1 MLYALRRADDSLILG
16 HRLSEWAGHAPM
28 LEEDMALTNIG
39 LDLIGQAR
47 LLYAYAAEV
56 EAAGNDEDKYAYL
69 RDAHQ
74 YRNVLL
80 AEQPN
85 GDFAKTI
92 VRQLLYS
99 AFADP
104 YWRAMTASKDA
115 TLAAIAAKSEKESA
129 YHLRH
134 SAEWVIRLG
143 DGTAESHARA
153 QAAVDD
159 LWAYTGEL
167 FEVDAAERGL
177 IEQGIAVDPE
187 SLRAAWSKT
196 VRDVLGE
203 ATLDRARLRLD
214 AERRA
219 QRPPQRAPGP
229 SAERAAI
236 PAARLSGS
244 HLVTQP
250 PLQRRGPAPA
260 RLARRRRRW
269 WTRRSRCSPSP
280 ISACCAASRSR
291 TATSR

>member
-1 MLYALRRADDSLILG
+1 MLYALRRADDSLVLG
-16 HRLSEWAGHAPM
+16 HRLSEWAGRAPM
-28 LEEDMALTNIG
+28 LEEDMALSNIG

-47 LLYAYAAEV
+47 LLYSYAAEV

-74 YRNVLL
+74 WRNVLL
-80 AEQPN
+80 AELPN
-85 GDFAKTI
+85 GDFAKAI

-104 YWRAMTASKDA
+104 YWRAMMASKDA

-159 LWAYTGEL
+159 LWAYSGEL

-177 IEQGIAVDPE
+177 IEQGTIVDPE
-187 SLRAAWSKT
+187 NLRAGWSKT
-196 VRDVLGE
+196 S
-203 ATLDRARLRLD
+203 ATCWARRHSPRL
-214 AERRA
+214 
-219 QRPPQRAPGP
+219 PHPGC
-229 SAERAAI
+229 RAAG
-236 PAARLSGS
+236 AA
-244 HLVTQP
+244 VAT
-250 PLQRRGPAPA
+250 
-260 RLARRRRRW
+260 
-269 WTRRSRCSPSP
+269 
-280 ISACCAASRSR
+280 AS
-291 TATSR
+291 TWAIC